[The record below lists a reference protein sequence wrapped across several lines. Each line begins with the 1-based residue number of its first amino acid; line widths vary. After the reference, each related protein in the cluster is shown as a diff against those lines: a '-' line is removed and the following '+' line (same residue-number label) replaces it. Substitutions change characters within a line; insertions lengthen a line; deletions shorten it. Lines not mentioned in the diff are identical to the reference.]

1 MARGPSG
8 ITITTKPPL
17 EQLSRH
23 FRVSRKRE
31 MAAGVGT
38 VAGRTMS
45 ALAKVTPRRTGRLS
59 RGQRLIKRG
68 ALEWE
73 ISEVDFY
80 GQILRDGVPAG
91 AMNPILPRQK
101 KALWWPGLPH
111 PIAAVRN
118 HPGIK
123 KNDYFQKAI
132 NNSKGDREKAGVQV
146 AVKLSE
152 DYADI

>member
-1 MARGPSG
+1 MARGPAG
-8 ITITTKPPL
+8 IRITTDPPL

-23 FRVSRKRE
+23 FRISRKRE
-31 MAAGVGT
+31 MALGVGT
-38 VAGRTMS
+38 VAGRTLS
-45 ALAKVTPRRTGRLS
+45 ALRKVTPVKTGRLK
-59 RGQRLIKRG
+59 RGQRLIKKG
-68 ALEWE
+68 ELEWE

-80 GQILRDGVPAG
+80 GQILRDGVPA
-91 AMNPILPRQK
+91 ASMNPIVPRQK

-111 PIAAVRN
+111 PIARVNN

-132 NNSKGDREKAGVQV
+132 DNSRGDREKAQAKV
-146 AVKLSE
+146 AIKLSE